1 MKALF
6 DIVKSPC
13 LTEKGNYLQ
22 ETQGKVIF
30 KVDRRSNKIEIKKAV
45 ETLFNVKVSK
55 ISTSNMN
62 GKQKRVGAKSTGK
75 TSDWKKA
82 YITLAEGKINFL
94 DEL

>member
-13 LTEKGNYLQ
+13 LTEKGNHLQ

-30 KVDRRSNKIEIKKAV
+30 KVDRRANKIEIKKAV
-45 ETLFNVKVSK
+45 EILFNVKVSK
-55 ISTSNMN
+55 VSTSNMN

-82 YITLAEGKINFL
+82 YITLNEGKINFL

>member
-1 MKALF
+1 MKSLF

-13 LTEKGNYLQ
+13 LTEKGNHLQ

-30 KVDRRSNKIEIKKAV
+30 EVDRRANKIEIKKAV
-45 ETLFNVKVSK
+45 ESLFSVKVSK

-62 GKQKRVGAKSTGK
+62 GKQKRVGARSTGK

-82 YITLAEGKINFL
+82 YITITEGKINFL